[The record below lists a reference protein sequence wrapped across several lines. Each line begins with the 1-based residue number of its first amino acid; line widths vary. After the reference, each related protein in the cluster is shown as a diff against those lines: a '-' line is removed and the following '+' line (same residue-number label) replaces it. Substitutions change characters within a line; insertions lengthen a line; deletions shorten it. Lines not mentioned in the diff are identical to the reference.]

1 MGKKLKL
8 KILKLIASLT
18 FAGICSVVIFY
29 FLQSILGY
37 DNSLAIAIGLGAGVG
52 ITAYRVADNK
62 VIKE

>member
-1 MGKKLKL
+1 MG

-37 DNSLAIAIGLGAGVG
+37 DNSLAIA
-52 ITAYRVADNK
+52 TAYRVADNCR
-62 VIKE
+62 